1 MRPRARYA
9 AAPEEAGMKYNIKSS
24 EDHGTKNSSKE
35 TSDASRDLA
44 AGSTFGF
51 EALENMPNPH
61 QEQRSDMDRSIRSRE
76 RSLVWDFKSRGEPFL
91 WGLGGA
97 LVLGIFMIVGFVV
110 LIVYNGV
117 LTFYPR
123 PIEVVTL
130 GNGKRVAGE
139 ATRSETFRPGPELLA
154 DLSAS
159 VRETIEKN
167 QGLARRTLYRT
178 GNFDLYNED
187 FRWVPD
193 YDVVKTA
200 YPKDMFYVERTEWG
214 PFVGSIR
221 SVKLKGTVLEKD
233 ALTLDKIYQEQKKA
247 LERRH
252 RIYHIERNEIGSIN
266 YYLERERLELK
277 KAGMLYGTDSV
288 KYRETKDK
296 FKSYSDKVE
305 PQYQELSKE
314 ASTLKDTD
322 ADYTITLAD
331 INGREKTVKL
341 SEIVRLYPANTLTFW
356 PRLGVYFSRWEEF
369 LTQEPR
375 EANTEGGVMPAIFG
389 TLCMTVLMAI
399 SVAPFGVVAALY
411 LREYAKQGR
420 MVSLVRICVNNLA
433 GVPSIVYGV
442 FGLGFFAY
450 VLGGNIDR
458 LFFPERLPSPTFGT
472 GGLLWASLT
481 LALLTVPVVI
491 VATEEALAA
500 VPQSMREGSLACGAS
515 KWQTIRYIVLPRA
528 MPGIMTGLILAMA
541 RGAGEVAP
549 LMLVGVVKLAPELP
563 IDHFFPYIH
572 LERSFMHLGF
582 HIYDLGFQSR
592 NAEAAK
598 PMVFVTTLLLMGLVF
613 AMNTAAIVLRNR
625 LKRKFFVGHF

>member
-1 MRPRARYA
+1 M
-9 AAPEEAGMKYNIKSS
+9 
-24 EDHGTKNSSKE
+24 
-35 TSDASRDLA
+35 
-44 AGSTFGF
+44 
-51 EALENMPNPH
+51 
-61 QEQRSDMDRSIRSRE
+61 
-76 RSLVWDFKSRGEPFL
+76 
-91 WGLGGA
+91 
-97 LVLGIFMIVGFVV
+97 
-110 LIVYNGV
+110 
-117 LTFYPR
+117 
-123 PIEVVTL
+123 
-130 GNGKRVAGE
+130 
-139 ATRSETFRPGPELLA
+139 
-154 DLSAS
+154 
-159 VRETIEKN
+159 
-167 QGLARRTLYRT
+167 
-178 GNFDLYNED
+178 
-187 FRWVPD
+187 
-193 YDVVKTA
+193 
-200 YPKDMFYVERTEWG
+200 
-214 PFVGSIR
+214 
-221 SVKLKGTVLEKD
+221 
-233 ALTLDKIYQEQKKA
+233 
-247 LERRH
+247 
-252 RIYHIERNEIGSIN
+252 
-266 YYLERERLELK
+266 
-277 KAGMLYGTDSV
+277 
-288 KYRETKDK
+288 
-296 FKSYSDKVE
+296 
-305 PQYQELSKE
+305 
-314 ASTLKDTD
+314 
-322 ADYTITLAD
+322 
-331 INGREKTVKL
+331 GREKTVKL

-389 TLCMTVLMAI
+389 TFCMTVLMAI
-399 SVAPFGVVAALY
+399 AVAPFGVVAALY
-411 LREYAKQGR
+411 LREYAKQGK

-458 LFFPERLPSPTFGT
+458 LFFPEMLPSPTFGT

-598 PMVFVTTLLLMGLVF
+598 PMVFVTTLLLMSLVF
-613 AMNTAAIVLRNR
+613 AMNAAAIVLRNR